1 MQAEARTF
9 AARWV
14 FPVSGP
20 PLDRGTVTVCGDR
33 IEAVEPRG
41 VRTADEDLGNVA
53 ILPGLVNAHTHL
65 DLSGARG
72 RIPPT
77 DPDHFTDWLKGVIA
91 YRRTRTPEQTQQ
103 DIRDGLAEC
112 LRAGTTLIGDIASEG
127 ASWGAVSGAK
137 TRAVVY
143 YELIGLS
150 RERADAAIER
160 AREFM
165 RRVAPSSTSPLEGEV
180 GETQSSREGGWN
192 PERQRRGEPHHPVA
206 GAPGSTPPPA
216 NSSGVDD
223 LPLKGGGVKTTR
235 LGFSPH
241 APYSASQRLI
251 RCLSEPGMRV
261 AIHIA
266 ESPAEVELIRSKS
279 GPMVEFLTSLGVW
292 HPDQLIP
299 SLKMPSQFYTMN
311 DHALF
316 VHCNYEPRDVFRCLV
331 PHYSVAYCP
340 RTHAAFGHPPHPFR
354 EFLARGV
361 RVCLGTDSLASNP
374 DLDILAEARFVRSRY
389 PDFPGDQLLRMV
401 TLSGAEALGWAD
413 ECGSLES
420 GKSADFVTVPLPNEE
435 GDPYELVLREHGGE
449 RRTMW
454 RGEWRV

>member
-20 PLDRGTVTVCGDR
+20 PLDRGTVTVRGDK

-41 VRTADEDLGNVA
+41 VRAVDEDLGNVA
-53 ILPGLVNAHTHL
+53 VLPGLVNAHTHL

-77 DPDHFTDWLKGVIA
+77 EPDHFTDWLKGVIA
-91 YRRTRTPEQTQQ
+91 YRRTRTPEQTQA
-103 DIRDGLAEC
+103 DIRAGLAEC

-127 ASWGAVSGAK
+127 ASWDAVSAAK
-137 TRAVVY
+137 TRAVVFH
-143 YELIGLS
+143 EFIGMTADRT
-150 RERADAAIER
+150 RESWFKLQIWAKE
-160 AREFM
+160 
-165 RRVAPSSTSPLEGEV
+165 
-180 GETQSSREGGWN
+180 
-192 PERQRRGEPHHPVA
+192 HP
-206 GAPGSTPPPA
+206 PTP
-216 NSSGVDD
+216 
-223 LPLKGGGVKTTR
+223 TTR
-235 LGFSPH
+235 TAVSPH
-241 APYSASQRLI
+241 APYSV
-251 RCLSEPGMRV
+251 RCDKFRSLAWNGWQMAV
-261 AIHIA
+261 HLA
-266 ESPAEVELIRSKS
+266 ESPAEVELVTSKA
-279 GPMVEFLTSLGVW
+279 GPFEQFLRELGIW
-292 HPDQLIP
+292 EPGWITP
-299 SLKMPSQFYTMN
+299 SLDWLLWRTRRSPSVIF
-311 DHALF
+311 A
-316 VHCNYEPRDVFRCLV
+316 HCNYLPTTADIWANQ
-331 PHYSVAYCP
+331 SVAYCP

-354 EFLARGV
+354 DFLARGV

-413 ECGSLES
+413 ECGSLEA
-420 GKSADFVTVPLPNEE
+420 GKSADFVAVPLPDAD
-435 GDPYELVLREHGGE
+435 GDPHELVLSQRGGE